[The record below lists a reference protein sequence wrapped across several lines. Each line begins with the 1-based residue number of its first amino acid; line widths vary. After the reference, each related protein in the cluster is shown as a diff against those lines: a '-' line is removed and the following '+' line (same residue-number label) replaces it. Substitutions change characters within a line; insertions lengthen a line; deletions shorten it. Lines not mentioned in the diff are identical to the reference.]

1 MNKHR
6 GNRLLRS
13 PWRWVLVGLAMYGG
27 IRLASGTGELTSS
40 GTTGSALRLAVP
52 ILLAALGGLWSE
64 RAGVINIGLEGMMVL
79 GSWFGAWGT
88 IHHGTVAGI
97 VLAMLGGAA
106 GAAIHAAAAVG
117 FRVDQIISGIAVN
130 LLAAGAVRV
139 LSSRAFEGEAG
150 GGLTQS
156 PRVPGGVGDFTAP
169 VLSGGR
175 LFGWDTPD
183 LLGWLERRRVFP
195 FSDLA
200 GLLRGLTTDV
210 SLLAIVA
217 LALVP
222 ATAYIL
228 RRTRSGLRLRAVG
241 EHPEAARSMGVAVA
255 RTQVAAVLISGLLA
269 GLGGFFLVLEGAGQ
283 YREGQVGGRGF
294 IGLAAV
300 VFGSWRPA
308 GVAAGAG
315 LFGYADAIQ
324 LREARALRAVLLLAA
339 VGLLV
344 LAGRAALR
352 RRPLRGFAWTAAA
365 IGFAAWFAVADT
377 VPPQLV
383 FFTPHL
389 ATLVVLAV
397 ATRPSARAPAAWAPL

>member
-1 MNKHR
+1 
-6 GNRLLRS
+6 
-13 PWRWVLVGLAMYGG
+13 V
-27 IRLASGTGELTSS
+27 
-40 GTTGSALRLAVP
+40 
-52 ILLAALGGLWSE
+52 
-64 RAGVINIGLEGMMVL
+64 NIGLEGMMVL

-88 IHHGTVAGI
+88 IHYGVAAGI
-97 VLAMLGGAA
+97 ALGMLGGAA
-106 GAAIHAAAAVG
+106 GAAVHAAAAVW
-117 FRVDQIISGIAVN
+117 FRVDQIISGVAVN

-139 LSSRAFEGEAG
+139 LSARAFEGQAG

-156 PRVPGGVGDFTAP
+156 PRVPGGVGHFTAP
-169 VLSGGR
+169 FLSGGR

-183 LLGWLERRRVFP
+183 VLGRLERRRVFP
-195 FSDLA
+195 LSDAA
-200 GLLRGLTTDV
+200 GLLRGLTRDV

-217 LALVP
+217 VLLVP
-222 ATAYIL
+222 ATAYVL
-228 RRTRSGLRLRAVG
+228 RRTRPGLRLRAVG
-241 EHPEAARSMGVAVA
+241 EHPEAARSMGVGVG
-255 RTQVAAVLISGLLA
+255 RIQTAAVLLSGLLA
-269 GLGGFFLVLEGAGQ
+269 GLGGTFLVLEGAGQ

-300 VFGSWRPA
+300 VFGHWRPT

-324 LREARALRAVLLLAA
+324 LREARALRSVLLLAA

-352 RRPLRGFAWTAAA
+352 GRPLRGLAWGAAA
-365 IGFAAWFAVADT
+365 AGFAGWFAVADT

-397 ATRPSARAPAAWAPL
+397 ATRPSERAPTAWAPI